1 MSDLTAANCGCNDSC
16 NGVSNANYNNGGCGC
31 GGNGSSWIWILI
43 LLFFLNGNGFGRSGN
58 NGCGCGTNGIGLFN
72 NGGSCCDW
80 LICILLLSS
89 VCGGNGC
96 NN

>member
-16 NGVSNANYNNGGCGC
+16 NGVSTANCNNGGFS
-31 GGNGSSWIWILI
+31 SSWIWILI

-58 NGCGCGTNGIGLFN
+58 GCGCGCNNGISLFN
-72 NGGSCCDW
+72 NGGSCCEW

-96 NN
+96 GCNN